1 MWLLTFCQLARYFV
15 IVAAVQFVLCNCAPP
30 ALPRLPPTPPLRP
43 PLSPPAPH
51 RLASLLSL
59 RVRRGSDLFRS
70 ESRIE
75 KARAALRAEDAKD
88 AESGIAVFAT
98 VKQERR
104 AAGGGG
110 ASEAGKAHA
119 AAEATTAEM
128 VACVT
133 PRPKAHPAPIARRAS
148 GKRR

>member
-1 MWLLTFCQLARYFV
+1 M
-15 IVAAVQFVLCNCAPP
+15 
-30 ALPRLPPTPPLRP
+30 
-43 PLSPPAPH
+43 
-51 RLASLLSL
+51 
-59 RVRRGSDLFRS
+59 RRGSDLFRS

-88 AESGIAVFAT
+88 AESAIAVFAT

-133 PRPKAHPAPIARRAS
+133 PRPKAHPAPIRRRTS
-148 GKRR
+148 GKRRCYHAAPTSRLVPTARPASELRARA